1 MELIYLYHSGFALA
15 DSGFTLVF
23 DYFEDSEGPDS
34 GILHSELL
42 QRDGRFY
49 VLASHF
55 HADHFSREVL
65 KWREQRPDIVYLF
78 SKDILRRR
86 RAGKD
91 EAIFLKKGDTY
102 ADECLAVRAFGSTDV
117 GVSFLVEVG
126 GKKIFHAGDLN
137 NWHWMDESSEAEWR
151 GYEKNF
157 LHELA
162 DLRSYTSGL
171 DLAMFPVD
179 PRLGREYM
187 RGARQFV
194 EQVKTAVFVPMH
206 FDEAYAEAAAF
217 RSVAEANGGKMIVLA
232 RRGQRELLFE

>member
-15 DSGFTLVF
+15 GSGFTLVF

-137 NWHWMDESSEAEWR
+137 NWHWMDESSEDEWKR
-151 GYEKNF
+151 DEKRFIDEIGQIKKEYNKI
-157 LHELA
+157 
-162 DLRSYTSGL
+162 
-171 DLAMFPVD
+171 DLAMFPID
-179 PRLGREYM
+179 PRLGKEYM
-187 RGARQFV
+187 RGGIQFI
-194 EQVKTAVFVPMH
+194 EAINTSMFIPMH
-206 FDEAYAEAAAF
+206 FWNDFVSANKFQTYAREHGV
-217 RSVAEANGGKMIVLA
+217 SSPDIKY
-232 RRGQRELLFE
+232 RGQEFDV

>member
-15 DSGFTLVF
+15 GSGFTLVF

-86 RAGKD
+86 YVCRRVSRRARLRLYRCGR
-91 EAIFLKKGDTY
+91 FVLG
-102 ADECLAVRAFGSTDV
+102 RSR
-117 GVSFLVEVG
+117 
-126 GKKIFHAGDLN
+126 GKKD
-137 NWHWMDESSEAEWR
+137 
-151 GYEKNF
+151 
-157 LHELA
+157 
-162 DLRSYTSGL
+162 
-171 DLAMFPVD
+171 FPC
-179 PRLGREYM
+179 GR
-187 RGARQFV
+187 
-194 EQVKTAVFVPMH
+194 
-206 FDEAYAEAAAF
+206 
-217 RSVAEANGGKMIVLA
+217 
-232 RRGQRELLFE
+232 FE

>member
-15 DSGFTLVF
+15 GGNFTLVF
-23 DYFEDSEGPDS
+23 DYFEDSESADC
-34 GILHSELL
+34 GILHNELL
-42 QRDGRFY
+42 QRPGRFY

-65 KWREQRPDIVYLF
+65 RWRELRPDIVYLF
-78 SKDILRRR
+78 SKDILRHR
-86 RAGKD
+86 RARKE
-91 EAIFLKKGDTY
+91 EALFLKKGDTY

-117 GVSFLVEVG
+117 GVSFLVEVE

-157 LHELA
+157 LHELG
-162 DLRSYTSGL
+162 DIRSYTPDL
-171 DLAMFPVD
+171 DVAMFPVD

-194 EQVKTAVFVPMH
+194 EQIKTAVFVPMH
-206 FDEAYAEAAAF
+206 FDEAYAEAEAF
-217 RSVAEANGGKMIVLA
+217 RPVAEANGVRMIGLT

>member
-1 MELIYLYHSGFALA
+1 MYHSGFALA
-15 DSGFTLVF
+15 GSGFTLVF

-91 EAIFLKKGDTY
+91 EAIFLKKAIRMPT
-102 ADECLAVRAFGSTDV
+102 S
-117 GVSFLVEVG
+117 VSPCAPSAL
-126 GKKIFHAGDLN
+126 
-137 NWHWMDESSEAEWR
+137 
-151 GYEKNF
+151 
-157 LHELA
+157 
-162 DLRSYTSGL
+162 
-171 DLAMFPVD
+171 
-179 PRLGREYM
+179 
-187 RGARQFV
+187 
-194 EQVKTAVFVPMH
+194 PMW
-206 FDEAYAEAAAF
+206 AF
-217 RSVAEANGGKMIVLA
+217 RSW
-232 RRGQRELLFE
+232 